1 MMNKVELAKMLGLEH
16 CGYGADIS
24 VNRWE
29 IEEVLQQEWETID
42 QGFSRGKIKISIV
55 HEDFAP
61 DALNI
66 TLKDLVKQGDIDYCI
81 KQVEDLIWE
90 RAADEYIGRI
100 KRAALLAGGEV

>member
-1 MMNKVELAKMLGLEH
+1 MNKVELAKMLGLEP

-24 VNRWE
+24 VNRWK

-61 DALNI
+61 AALNI
-66 TLKDLVKQGDIDYCI
+66 TLKDLVEQGDIDYCI

-90 RAADEYIGRI
+90 KAADIYLKRIHRAAMLIGGDE
-100 KRAALLAGGEV
+100 